1 MLHISLVPGDKVQVQ
16 VAAKGGGSE
25 NKAHFAM
32 LNPGDSLVEWVL
44 ETVPKMG
51 AGWCPPGVLGIG
63 GGGSADKALLLAE
76 EALAEPL
83 DMLDLLERGPRD
95 QVDELR
101 LHLYEE
107 INALGI
113 GAQGVGG

>member
-32 LNPGDSLVEWVL
+32 LNPGDSLVDWVL

-51 AGWCPPGVLGIG
+51 AGWCSPGILGIG
-63 GGGSADKALLLAE
+63 VGGSVDKALLFAK
-76 EALAEPL
+76 EALAEPY
-83 DMLDLLERGPRD
+83 DMLYLLEC
-95 QVDELR
+95 VLKIHTIELQI
-101 LHLYEE
+101 HLY
-107 INALGI
+107 
-113 GAQGVGG
+113 